1 MTYLRLNHLI
11 ITVSECKSAWKS
23 LKDAINYRRRH
34 KPGKS
39 GKGGPEGDE
48 EDDDPDANTQMSLE
62 AWTFY
67 ESLKFLVDTKPTR
80 KTISSIVVDDE
91 DDAKDQENVCNNTPS
106 SDDVEFEALPTTP
119 ALPEQKFKRPA
130 SNYDYMSCKRNK
142 ENTDNTD
149 TKVIATGIA
158 ELVQLRKQAT
168 ASTTQVKPLKY
179 ESMYANLDRM
189 LAKLPSNVVEDLNMQ
204 FVSLAYGEVK
214 KYEHHDIINTT

>member
-1 MTYLRLNHLI
+1 
-11 ITVSECKSAWKS
+11 
-23 LKDAINYRRRH
+23 
-34 KPGKS
+34 
-39 GKGGPEGDE
+39 
-48 EDDDPDANTQMSLE
+48 
-62 AWTFY
+62 
-67 ESLKFLVDTKPTR
+67 
-80 KTISSIVVDDE
+80 
-91 DDAKDQENVCNNTPS
+91 
-106 SDDVEFEALPTTP
+106 
-119 ALPEQKFKRPA
+119 
-130 SNYDYMSCKRNK
+130 MSCKRNK